1 MKKMLKRFFAL
12 SLAFLI
18 MLSGSQT
25 ASAAVAFTNARTIT
39 VATIEGQNADMFR
52 STGQRATPRRNS
64 RLTNGY
70 QLATGTRTHI
80 DLRMDRE
87 SLLRMDENSRLAVEI
102 NGQMLGLD
110 VLNGNALVKVAG
122 QASNQSLAARV
133 GSVILAVRGTM
144 FTLGHYDE
152 NTVYIVMLSGSGE
165 VDGVM
170 LESGQILTAWF
181 DGDNPHVSGTI
192 IRDWHDDDTHLII
205 SQIYINELD
214 FFTLDEILNNREYLL
229 ENSNFI
235 TEELLEEVAERA
247 EEIRPE

>member
-1 MKKMLKRFFAL
+1 MKTIKKAFAL
-12 SLAFLI
+12 FLAGLI
-18 MLSGSQT
+18 TLSGSQT
-25 ASAAVAFTNARTIT
+25 AHAAAAFTNARTVT
-39 VATIEGQNADMFR
+39 VMDIDGRNADLYR
-52 STGQRATPRRNS
+52 STGARTTPRRNS

-70 QLATGTRTHI
+70 QLATGARTQVH
-80 DLRMDRE
+80 LRMDRE
-87 SLLRMDENSRLAVEI
+87 SILRMDANSRLAVELR
-102 NGQMLGLD
+102 GQHLGLD
-110 VLNGNALVKVAG
+110 VLEGNALVRVAG
-122 QASNQSLAARV
+122 QASNQSLVARV
-133 GSVILAVRGTM
+133 GTAVLAVRGTM
-144 FTLGHYDE
+144 FTIGHFDE
-152 NTVYIVMLSGSGE
+152 NIVYIVMLSGRGE

-170 LESGQILTAWF
+170 LEDGQILTAWH
-181 DGDNPHVSGTI
+181 DGDDPHISGTI